1 MIYPIS
7 IDKKLDRSEK
17 LRPSVCF
24 RLCAKATRKINS
36 SRCLTT
42 QADRFG
48 CDVLYLA
55 SPYFLPVSVV
65 VVLPNSDPHRG
76 RCTTT
81 DAKSWGSQAPTH
93 DSRTDKRRDNWIHQ
107 PFVLCTVQ
115 RCLAGVKFDR
125 PARTSRNPIGKGGP
139 SLQPWSTSTL
149 RATAEQSNA
158 VDEATSLGDPR
169 PTPCA

>member
-1 MIYPIS
+1 MIYSIS

-36 SRCLTT
+36 SRCVAT

-48 CDVLYLA
+48 SDVLYLT
-55 SPYFLPVSVV
+55 SPYFLHISVV
-65 VVLPNSDPHRG
+65 VVLPNSDPHMG
-76 RCTTT
+76 TMYTT

-125 PARTSRNPIGKGGP
+125 PARPERRDRHDGQHSPTMPINPHP
-139 SLQPWSTSTL
+139 
-149 RATAEQSNA
+149 TAWRD
-158 VDEATSLGDPR
+158 DERRTHAGRMSIR
-169 PTPCA
+169 